1 MKTYSILVNTC
12 DSFEDCWEP
21 FFRLWSLYWPDCP
34 ARVYLNTEYKTYS
47 GPEKNV
53 VSLRSCAGRIIPG
66 RRRATWSECLK
77 WALEAMETDTVLY
90 MQEDYFLTAPVDGGA
105 VERYAAQMRAH
116 PEIPCIQ
123 LTPEGI
129 PAREP
134 SRYEGLFTSDP
145 DYPWYACCQASLW
158 RREALLSLL
167 RKEESAWKFECF
179 GSRRAKYSRM
189 EFLTVDPS
197 LFSREGYQIIPY
209 IFTGIIHG
217 KWYGP
222 VAELFE
228 RHGISMDFSRRGFF
242 DPEEKP
248 PCSARIRN
256 AARNWK
262 TWRSRLELRSM
273 KRRFLRE
280 ENACGGN

>member
-1 MKTYSILVNTC
+1 
-12 DSFEDCWEP
+12 
-21 FFRLWSLYWPDCP
+21 
-34 ARVYLNTEYKTYS
+34 
-47 GPEKNV
+47 
-53 VSLRSCAGRIIPG
+53 
-66 RRRATWSECLK
+66 
-77 WALEAMETDTVLY
+77 
-90 MQEDYFLTAPVDGGA
+90 
-105 VERYAAQMRAH
+105 MRAH

-134 SRYEGLFTSDP
+134 SRYEGLYTSDP
-145 DYPWYACCQASLW
+145 DYPWYACCQGALW

-228 RHGISMDFSRRGFF
+228 RHGISVDFSGRGFF
-242 DPEEKP
+242 DPEEKL

-262 TWRSRLELRSM
+262 TWRSRLELRAM

-280 ENACGGN
+280 ENPCGHN

>member
-1 MKTYSILVNTC
+1 MKSYSILVNTC

-53 VSLRSCAGRIIPG
+53 VSLRSCAGRTIPG
-66 RRRATWSECLK
+66 RKRATWSECLK

-90 MQEDYFLTAPVDGGA
+90 MQEDYFLTGPVDGGA
-105 VERYAAQMRAH
+105 VERYAEQMRAH

-145 DYPWYACCQASLW
+145 DYPCT
-158 RREALLSLL
+158 R
-167 RKEESAWKFECF
+167 
-179 GSRRAKYSRM
+179 
-189 EFLTVDPS
+189 
-197 LFSREGYQIIPY
+197 
-209 IFTGIIHG
+209 
-217 KWYGP
+217 
-222 VAELFE
+222 
-228 RHGISMDFSRRGFF
+228 
-242 DPEEKP
+242 
-248 PCSARIRN
+248 
-256 AARNWK
+256 AARAPCGAG
-262 TWRSRLELRSM
+262 
-273 KRRFLRE
+273 RRCFP
-280 ENACGGN
+280 C

>member
-1 MKTYSILVNTC
+1 
-12 DSFEDCWEP
+12 
-21 FFRLWSLYWPDCP
+21 
-34 ARVYLNTEYKTYS
+34 
-47 GPEKNV
+47 
-53 VSLRSCAGRIIPG
+53 
-66 RRRATWSECLK
+66 
-77 WALEAMETDTVLY
+77 
-90 MQEDYFLTAPVDGGA
+90 
-105 VERYAAQMRAH
+105 MRAH

-145 DYPWYACCQASLW
+145 DYPWYACCQGSLW
-158 RREALLSLL
+158 RRQALLSLL
-167 RKEESAWKFECF
+167 RKEESAWKFEYF

-197 LFSREGYQIIPY
+197 LFSREAYQIIPY

>member
-1 MKTYSILVNTC
+1 M
-12 DSFEDCWEP
+12 
-21 FFRLWSLYWPDCP
+21 
-34 ARVYLNTEYKTYS
+34 
-47 GPEKNV
+47 
-53 VSLRSCAGRIIPG
+53 
-66 RRRATWSECLK
+66 
-77 WALEAMETDTVLY
+77 
-90 MQEDYFLTAPVDGGA
+90 
-105 VERYAAQMRAH
+105 
-116 PEIPCIQ
+116 
-123 LTPEGI
+123 
-129 PAREP
+129 
-134 SRYEGLFTSDP
+134 
-145 DYPWYACCQASLW
+145 
-158 RREALLSLL
+158 
-167 RKEESAWKFECF
+167 
-179 GSRRAKYSRM
+179 
-189 EFLTVDPS
+189 DPS
-197 LFSREGYQIIPY
+197 LLSREGYQIIPY

-248 PCSARIRN
+248 PFSARIRN